1 MQIEL
6 EQTGTKDG
14 WNESWRR
21 GMGVGLDGGVVAR
34 AAAAQ
39 IANIRQV
46 FLNSCAAAPSF
57 SHSLVLLLVLL
68 VN

>member
-1 MQIEL
+1 
-6 EQTGTKDG
+6 
-14 WNESWRR
+14 
-21 GMGVGLDGGVVAR
+21 MGGGGEVAR

-46 FLNSCAAAPSF
+46 FLNSGMAAWPF